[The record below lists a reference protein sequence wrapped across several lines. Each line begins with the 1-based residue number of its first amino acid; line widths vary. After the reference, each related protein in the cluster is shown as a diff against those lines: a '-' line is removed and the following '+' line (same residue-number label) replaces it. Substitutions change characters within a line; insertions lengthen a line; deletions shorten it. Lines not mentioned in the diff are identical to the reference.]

1 MPVYRIDRINEEMAK
16 EMSVILRELKD
27 PRIKSGLVTI
37 THCDV
42 SADLKFAKIYFSV
55 LNIDAKEVQKGL
67 SSAKG
72 FIRREI
78 ASRLNLRNTPELTF
92 IPDDSME
99 KGAKINQILKDLE

>member
-1 MPVYRIDRINEEMAK
+1 MPLHRADRVNEEMSR

-27 PRIKSGLVTI
+27 PRVKSGLVTI

-55 LNIDAKEVQKGL
+55 LNIDVNEVKKGL
-67 SSAKG
+67 VSAKG

-99 KGAKINQILKDLE
+99 KGAKINQILREL